1 MTRINLPKS
10 NQISGWAWLGYGVA
24 AWVVS
29 LAVTLMGGYLL
40 QTPLGSGLF
49 ATANRL
55 FQLDSTRTAWY
66 VTRAAGIVSYLLVW
80 LSTVLGLGVGSKV
93 FNRVLGGGLT
103 FDLHEFTSL
112 LALGFVGLHVIVL
125 LGEQYLPYTLAQILL
140 PFLSP
145 YRPLWVGI
153 GVLALYLM
161 LLVTA
166 TFYLRSRI
174 GMRTFRLIHL
184 ASFASYFGAT
194 LHGFIAGTD
203 STLPV
208 MQGLYAG
215 TLLVVVALTGYW
227 LIGMR
232 RKKAGQDVA
241 SRPAVASAVSPRT
254 VRQRS
259 SV

>member
-1 MTRINLPKS
+1 MSQINLSKPEPA
-10 NQISGWAWLGYGVA
+10 SGWAWLGYGVG
-24 AWVVS
+24 AWLVS
-29 LAVTLMGGYLL
+29 FAVTLLGGFLL
-40 QTPLGSGLF
+40 QTPLGASLI

-55 FQLDSTRTAWY
+55 FLLDSTQVAWY
-66 VTRAAGIVSYLLVW
+66 VTRAAGIVSYVLVW

-125 LGEQYLPYTLAQILL
+125 LGDQYLPYTLTQILL

-145 YRPLWVGI
+145 YRPVWVGI
-153 GVLALYLM
+153 GVLAFYLM

-184 ASFASYFGAT
+184 ASFAAYLGVT
-194 LHGFIAGTD
+194 LHGFFSGTD
-203 STLPV
+203 SALPM
-208 MQGLYAG
+208 MQVLYAG
-215 TLLVVVALTGYW
+215 TFLAVVALTGYW
-227 LIGMR
+227 LIGLR
-232 RKKAGQDVA
+232 NKKAAKTTSAGRRTSA
-241 SRPAVASAVSPRT
+241 PAASARMA
-254 VRQRS
+254 R
-259 SV
+259 